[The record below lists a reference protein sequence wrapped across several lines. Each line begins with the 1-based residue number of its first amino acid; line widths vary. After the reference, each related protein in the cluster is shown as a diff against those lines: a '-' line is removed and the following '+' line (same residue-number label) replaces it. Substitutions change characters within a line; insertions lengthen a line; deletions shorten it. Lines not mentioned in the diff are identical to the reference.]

1 MNRPV
6 GRRGWRSLR
15 PRALARPTWSLFA
28 VWLSLLAV
36 ARTTGAGWVV
46 VVLVGVA
53 AVVAAAAVLP
63 APGLAQ
69 SRIAVVAPR
78 DATAMRPASLS
89 VEVSGPRSPMKARA
103 LDPPGPWMRVE
114 PPAAGA
120 MPVVPSRRGVVERV
134 LVEVRSAAPLG
145 LFWWRRRIE
154 VVLERAMDVGP
165 RPVDVSLPLPL
176 GGGTAGSQEGWATA
190 PAADM
195 VRSTREYV
203 PGDPI
208 RLVHWPATART
219 GAVVVKDLEAPAD
232 RVLVIAVDLRG
243 PDEEAVEAAASR
255 AAGLAGAA
263 LRSGVPVV
271 LLTAEADGGRVGP
284 VATATEV
291 GRRLAR
297 AVVGAPPEGPV
308 PAGATIVR
316 VAASA

>member
-1 MNRPV
+1 MSRTVARP
-6 GRRGWRSLR
+6 GWPSLR
-15 PRALARPTWSLFA
+15 PQAVARPTWSLFG
-28 VWLSLLAV
+28 VWLFLLAV

-63 APGLAQ
+63 ARGLARLQ
-69 SRIAVVAPR
+69 VEVVAPR
-78 DATAMRPASLS
+78 QATARRPTSLS
-89 VEVSGPRSPMKARA
+89 VEFSGTTSAMKART
-103 LDPPGPWMRVE
+103 LDPPGVWLRVE
-114 PPAAGA
+114 PPVAGA
-120 MPVVPSRRGVVERV
+120 MTVVPARRGVVQRV
-134 LVEVRSAAPLG
+134 RVEVRSAAPLG
-145 LFWWRRRIE
+145 LVWWRRWVD

-165 RPVDVSLPLPL
+165 HPVEVSLSFPL
-176 GGGTAGSQEGWATA
+176 GGGTAGSQERWGSAQG
-190 PAADM
+190 ADM

-232 RVLVIAVDLRG
+232 RVLAIAVDLRDF
-243 PDEEAVEAAASR
+243 DEEAVETAASR

-263 LRSGVPVV
+263 LRSGVGVV
-271 LLTAEADGGRVGP
+271 LLTAEADGGRVGR

-297 AVVGAPPEGPV
+297 AVAGAPPEGPV
-308 PAGATIVR
+308 PAGATLVR
-316 VAASA
+316 VAAST